1 MMLAIVSLSCIAFL
15 CGVGVYQYIKLT
27 EIKIEKGE

>member
-1 MMLAIVSLSCIAFL
+1 MLLAIVSLLNITFL

-27 EIKIEKGE
+27 EIKMKKF

>member
-15 CGVGVYQYIKLT
+15 CSVGVYQYIKLT